1 MLLGWDTETHL
12 FKAFSLLPKVVCS
25 SFAWETEEGFE
36 TDLRGGHKDDKH
48 KDMVQSML
56 SNDDI
61 EIVAHNAAFDM
72 GVVCANWPELI
83 PLVFGA
89 YEAKRIHCTQNREKL
104 LNLSDFGL
112 PDQIPNGNGSFS
124 RASYT
129 LASLAKKYLGVDR
142 SAEKEGE
149 DIWRLNY
156 HKLDGRSAKDY
167 PKEASDYA
175 RADALDTLGVFLA
188 QEQRKKDKG
197 LSTETEHLQ
206 NASHFALTLC
216 SAWGVKINLDKKEEI
231 RKHFE
236 EITNLRAL
244 PLLVTS
250 GLVAPAVPPRPS
262 AKRVRAHVEGC
273 PKKKVNKVWSCDCP
287 LKLNKPIAE
296 KRNMKLIR
304 AKVTMICGRLG
315 VEVPMSDK
323 SEKFPEGQIKTDKK
337 TVERLAPHDP
347 VLSQYQTR
355 QKWQKILTT
364 EIPRMGDI
372 GCMFPS
378 YDPIKETGRTSSFD
392 GGKKSG
398 IASGN
403 IQNVDPKVRGC
414 YEPRE
419 GCVLL
424 SVDIKAME
432 LVSAAQKCYSLFGHS
447 VLRDRIN
454 AGIDTHAYLGSQLA
468 WCMDEDFKAA
478 TRKAKA
484 KTVMQVYEFFANL
497 GTSEDEITEDE
508 KRAWAELPKEK
519 ARKAV
524 DRIRKERPLDCVR
537 FPKTYYAHWRK
548 FAKPVGL
555 GYPGGLGAAT
565 FIDLA
570 AGYGFLLDLPTAT
583 LLKEIWLNTYP
594 EFDDYFN
601 WVKKSCKDPK
611 NSDADGRP
619 YYTYTTPLGLVRA
632 GATYCAAANGAALQ
646 APGAEGAKLGFYR
659 IQRECYDPSL
669 DSVLLGCRSV
679 AFIHDEALLEIP
691 YDDFM
696 QERAERVVDIMVCG
710 LGVVLPDMLVE
721 AEPALML
728 EWDKRA
734 EAVYDQDN
742 RLTIWRPE
750 TREG

>member
-12 FKAFSLLPKVVCS
+12 FKAFALLPKIVCS
-25 SFAWETEEGFE
+25 SWAWETEDGFE
-36 TDLRGGHKDDKH
+36 TDLRGGAEEDKH
-48 KDMVQSML
+48 YAMVKSML
-56 SNDDI
+56 TNEDI
-61 EIVAHNAAFDM
+61 EIVTANGAFDF
-72 GVVCANWPELI
+72 GVVAANWPDLI
-83 PLVFGA
+83 PLIFA
-89 YEAKRIHCTQNREKL
+89 AMEAKRIYCVQNREKL

-112 PDQIPNGNGSFS
+112 PDQIPNGNGSYS

-142 SAEKEGE
+142 SAEKEGD

-156 HKLDGRSAKDY
+156 HKLDGKSAKDY

-188 QEQRKKDKG
+188 QEERKEERG
-197 LSTETEHLQ
+197 LSTATEHLQ
-206 NASHFALTLC
+206 CASHFALTLC

-231 RKHFE
+231 RVHFE
-236 EITNLRAL
+236 EITNLKAL

-250 GLVAPAVPPRPS
+250 GLVSPSVPPQPYKNN
-262 AKRVRAHVEGC
+262 ARAHEEDC
-273 PKKKVNKVWSCDCP
+273 PKKKVSGVWSCECP
-287 LKLNKPIAE
+287 LKLRGEIKE
-296 KRNMKLIR
+296 KRNMALIR
-304 AKVTMICGRLG
+304 DKITAICTRLE

-323 SEKFPEGQIKTDKK
+323 SEKFPEGQVKTDKK
-337 TVERLAPHDP
+337 TLTRLAPHDP
-347 VLSQYQTR
+347 VLLQYQTR

-378 YDPIKETGRTSSFD
+378 YDPIKETGRSSSFD

-403 IQNVDPKVRGC
+403 IQNVDPKVRRC

-432 LVSAAQKCYSLFGHS
+432 LVTAAQKCYSLFGES

-468 WCMDEDFKAA
+468 YCMDDKFKKHA
-478 TRKAKA
+478 RKSGAR
-484 KTVMQVYEFFANL
+484 TVLEVYEFFHTRKHGSADL
-497 GTSEDEITEDE
+497 VKDSESPEDAFY
-508 KRAWAELPKEK
+508 K
-519 ARKAV
+519 
-524 DRIRKERPLDCVR
+524 
-537 FPKTYYAHWRK
+537 HWRK

-555 GYPGGLGAAT
+555 GYPGGLGPAT

-570 AGYGFLLDLPTAT
+570 AGYGFLVDLATAK
-583 LLKEIWLNTYP
+583 LLRDIWLQTYP
-594 EFDDYFN
+594 EFEEYFN
-601 WVKKSCKDPK
+601 WIKKSCKDPK
-611 NSDADGRP
+611 NVDDDGRP
-619 YYTYTTPLGLVRA
+619 YYTYTTTLGLVRA
-632 GATYCAAANGAALQ
+632 RATYCAAANGAALQ

-669 DSVLLGCRSV
+669 NSCLLGCRSI
-679 AFIHDEALLEIP
+679 AWIHDEAILEIP
-691 YDDFM
+691 NDEFM
-696 QERAERVVDIMVCG
+696 HERAERVVDIMVCG
-710 LGVVLPDMLVE
+710 LEAVLPDMLVE

-734 EAVYDQDN
+734 EPTYDQDN

-750 TREG
+750 TKEH